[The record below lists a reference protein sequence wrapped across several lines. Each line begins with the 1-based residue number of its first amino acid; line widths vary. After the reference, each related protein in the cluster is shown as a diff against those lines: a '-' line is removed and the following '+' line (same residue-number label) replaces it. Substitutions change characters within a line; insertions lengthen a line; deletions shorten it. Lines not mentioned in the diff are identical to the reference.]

1 VASKPNPFGA
11 AKAVDTSTREKEIEE
26 RLKKQNDE
34 KRNDSKLPRNVD
46 RRSKDDDRSETRSL
60 EGRAQSHDS
69 SNRDDEERKPHIKK
83 PASDPFGS
91 AKPVDTTTRERE
103 IEEKLKKS
111 RPANTDNQN
120 TGRRDHTGRGE
131 RNYDRRDDGRDRRR
145 DDRRDGDRNQGSRD
159 NRHDGRR
166 HGNEESRK
174 NKSPPPMKKIDE
186 TKAPNFVGSN
196 KFQFLQDDEEV
207 GSGKGSDSE

>member
-1 VASKPNPFGA
+1 MG
-11 AKAVDTSTREKEIEE
+11 
-26 RLKKQNDE
+26 
-34 KRNDSKLPRNVD
+34 
-46 RRSKDDDRSETRSL
+46 
-60 EGRAQSHDS
+60 
-69 SNRDDEERKPHIKK
+69 
-83 PASDPFGS
+83 
-91 AKPVDTTTRERE
+91 TRERE

-131 RNYDRRDDGRDRRR
+131 RN

-166 HGNEESRK
+166 HGHEESRK